1 MIFKIKN
8 ENILIDDEDYDK
20 IKDYKWHISMIHGY
34 KRVKTCFYINKK
46 RITIYLHRFIM
57 NVSKDK
63 QVDHKNHN
71 TLDNRKCNL
80 RICTSQQNTWNQAIH
95 KNNTSGIKG
104 VCWHKARNKYNA
116 KIAFNSKNMHI
127 EYFDSKEDAKN
138 AYNKKALELYGEF
151 AYLN

>member
-80 RICTSQQNTWNQAIH
+80 RICTSQ
-95 KNNTSGIKG
+95 
-104 VCWHKARNKYNA
+104 
-116 KIAFNSKNMHI
+116 
-127 EYFDSKEDAKN
+127 
-138 AYNKKALELYGEF
+138 
-151 AYLN
+151 